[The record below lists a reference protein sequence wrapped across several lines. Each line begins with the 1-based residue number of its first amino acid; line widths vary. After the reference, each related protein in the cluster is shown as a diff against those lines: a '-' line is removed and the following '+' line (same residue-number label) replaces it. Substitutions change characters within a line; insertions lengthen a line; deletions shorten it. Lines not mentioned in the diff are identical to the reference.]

1 MLLGAGNRF
10 FYLIMWGFL
19 TEFWG
24 AITEVVVGG
33 ATYTVSFFQSIGNA
47 VAGAVMGAFDW
58 FLHFGFDTYTFIR
71 WVADSFSQLFVFL
84 TSPLSYFYQFLKAF
98 FLNITKPPIE
108 IAGGITQYATSTQS
122 IFQAIPY
129 WDTMTL
135 ILGIGLL
142 LAGAIGLVALFLKI
156 Y

>member
-1 MLLGAGNRF
+1 
-10 FYLIMWGFL
+10 MWGYL
-19 TEFWG
+19 TEFWN
-24 AITEVVVGG
+24 AITGVVVEAGN
-33 ATYTVSFFQSIGNA
+33 YTADFFQSIGNA
-47 VAGAVMGAFDW
+47 VAGAIGGAFDW

-98 FLNITKPPIE
+98 FVNISAPPT
-108 IAGGITQYATSTQS
+108 GIDSGLTQYATSTLD

-129 WDTMTL
+129 WDTLTL
-135 ILGIGLL
+135 ILGVGVLV
-142 LAGAIGLVALFLKI
+142 AGAVGLVALFLKI